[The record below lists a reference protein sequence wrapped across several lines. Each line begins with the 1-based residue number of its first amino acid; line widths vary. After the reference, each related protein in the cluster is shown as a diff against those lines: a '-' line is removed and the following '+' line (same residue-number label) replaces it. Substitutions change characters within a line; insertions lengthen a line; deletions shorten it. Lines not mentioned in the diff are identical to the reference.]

1 MKTKTLSIHGNH
13 HKKYSGNK
21 ELSSPINQTA
31 TFYFDSIE
39 DAEQTFECKNEQY
52 VYSRGRNPNLEELED
67 KITLLEEG
75 TFAVSFSSG
84 MGAIATLLM
93 SLLKKGDKLLTHNI
107 LYGSSHNL
115 IDKILQDYGIETTML
130 DLRDLYNT
138 KANTDKNIDN
148 IIKDG
153 YKVVYLE
160 TPANPTLDIIDIG
173 ELRKVLGKDIVIIV
187 DNTFATPV
195 LQQPLLMGADFVVH
209 SATKYIGGHGDA
221 IGGLVVGK
229 NKDFEGTLRFGYMCE
244 FGTAMA
250 PFNAWLF
257 NRGLKTLEYRMKG
270 HCQNAM
276 LIAKYLDAHI
286 KVGKVHYPGLASFK
300 DHEIASKQMQDFGGM
315 ISFELKGNGD
325 SDIVDNNKAIKL
337 VDNLKLFKI
346 AVSLGDTE
354 SLVEIPA
361 LMTHRGQDISPTLIR
376 LSIGLEDVEDL
387 IEDLEQAMET
397 I

>member
-1 MKTKTLSIHGNH
+1 MKTKTLSIHGIH

-21 ELSSPINQTA
+21 ELASPINQTA

-52 VYSRGRNPNLEELED
+52 VYTRGRNPNLEELED
-67 KITLLEEG
+67 KITLLEQG
-75 TFAVSFSSG
+75 AFAVSFSSG
-84 MGAIATLLM
+84 MGAIATLLL
-93 SLLKKGDKLLTHNI
+93 SLLKNGDKLLTHNI

-115 IDKILQDYGIETTML
+115 ISKILPDYGIETTMM
-130 DLRDLYNT
+130 DLRDLYR
-138 KANTDKNIDN
+138 NIDTVDKGN
-148 IIKDG
+148 G
-153 YKVVYLE
+153 QYKVVYLE

-173 ELRKVLGKDIVIIV
+173 ELRRVMGEEVVIIV
-187 DNTFATPV
+187 DNTFATPI
-195 LQQPLLMGADFVVH
+195 LQKPLLLGADFVVH

-229 NKDFEGTLRFGYMCE
+229 DKGFEGTLRFGYMCE

-257 NRGLKTLEYRMKG
+257 NRGLKTLEYRIKG

-276 LIAKYLDAHI
+276 LIAKYLEAHN
-286 KVGKVHYPGLASFK
+286 KVGKVYYPGLTTF
-300 DHEIASKQMQDFGGM
+300 DDYNIAKKQMTDFGGM
-315 ISFELKGNGD
+315 ISFELEGN
-325 SDIVDNNKAIKL
+325 NNAIEL

-387 IEDLEQAMET
+387 IEDLARALET

>member
-1 MKTKTLSIHGNH
+1 MKTKTLSIHGKQ

-21 ELSSPINQTA
+21 ELTPPINQTA
-31 TFYFDSIE
+31 TFYFDSVE
-39 DAEQTFECKNEQY
+39 DAEQTFECKNDQY
-52 VYSRGRNPNLEELED
+52 VYTRGRNPNLEELED

-75 TFAVSFSSG
+75 AFAVSFSSG
-84 MGAIATLLM
+84 MGAIATILL
-93 SLLKKGDKLLTHNI
+93 SLLKNGDKLLTHNI
-107 LYGSSHNL
+107 LYGSSYNL
-115 IDKILQDYGIETTML
+115 INKILPDYGIKTTMMN
-130 DLRDLYNT
+130 LRDLYNT
-138 KANTDKNIDN
+138 KTNTDKDIDN

-160 TPANPTLDIIDIG
+160 TPANPTLDIIDIA
-173 ELRKVLGKDIVIIV
+173 ELRKALGNEIIIIV

-195 LQQPLLMGADFVVH
+195 LQQPLLLGADFVVH

-229 NKDFEGTLRFGYMCE
+229 NKDFEATLRFGYMCE

-270 HCQNAM
+270 HCQNSMIVAN
-276 LIAKYLDAHI
+276 YLEKHN
-286 KVGKVHYPGLASFK
+286 KVEKVYYPGLNSFE
-300 DHEIASKQMQDFGGM
+300 DYNIAKKQMKDFGGM
-315 ISFELKGNGD
+315 ITFELEDSGVGN
-325 SDIVDNNKAIKL
+325 SKAIKL

-361 LMTHRGQDISPTLIR
+361 LMTHRGQNISPTLIR
-376 LSIGLEDVEDL
+376 LSVGLEDVDDL
-387 IEDLEQAMET
+387 IEDLEQALE
-397 I
+397 IIA

>member
-1 MKTKTLSIHGNH
+1 MKTKTLSIHGKNH
-13 HKKYSGNK
+13 KRYCGNK

-52 VYSRGRNPNLEELED
+52 VYTRGRNPNLEELED
-67 KITLLEEG
+67 KITILEEG

-84 MGAIATLLM
+84 MGAIATLLL
-93 SLLKKGDKLLTHNI
+93 SLLKNGDKLLTHNI
-107 LYGSSHNL
+107 LYGSSYNL
-115 IDKILQDYGIETTML
+115 INKILPDYGIKTTMM
-130 DLRDLYNT
+130 DLRDLYS
-138 KANTDKNIDN
+138 ANIETDTDN

-160 TPANPTLDIIDIG
+160 TPANPTLDIIDIK
-173 ELRKVLGKDIVIIV
+173 ELRTVLGEEVVIIV

-195 LQQPLLMGADFVVH
+195 LQQPLLLGADFVVH

-229 NKDFEGTLRFGYMCE
+229 DKNFEATLRFGYMCE

-276 LIAKYLDAHI
+276 TVVNYLEKHS
-286 KVGKVHYPGLASFK
+286 KVGKVYYPGLNSFE
-300 DHEIASKQMQDFGGM
+300 DHNIAKKQMKDFGGM
-315 ISFELKGNGD
+315 ISFELKDNGD
-325 SDIVDNNKAIKL
+325 SEGVDNNSKAIKV

-361 LMTHRGQDISPTLIR
+361 LMTHRGQDISPNLIR

-387 IEDLEQAMET
+387 IEDLEQALET
-397 I
+397 IA

>member
-1 MKTKTLSIHGNH
+1 MKTKTLSIHGKH

-21 ELSSPINQTA
+21 ELASPINQTA

-39 DAEQTFECKNEQY
+39 EAEQTFECKNEQY
-52 VYSRGRNPNLEELED
+52 VYTRGRNPNLEELED
-67 KITLLEEG
+67 KISLLEEG
-75 TFAVSFSSG
+75 SFAVSFSSG

-93 SLLKKGDKLLTHNI
+93 SLLKSGDKLLTHNI

-115 IDKILQDYGIETTML
+115 ISKILPDYGIETNMM
-130 DLRDLYNT
+130 DLRDLYNNNSDT
-138 KANTDKNIDN
+138 VGKRGA
-148 IIKDG
+148 G

-160 TPANPTLDIIDIG
+160 TPANPTLDIVDIR
-173 ELRKVLGKDIVIIV
+173 ELRRVMGEDVVIIV
-187 DNTFATPV
+187 DNTFATPI
-195 LQQPLLMGADFVVH
+195 LQQPLLLGADFVVH

-229 NKDFEGTLRFGYMCE
+229 NKDFEATLRFGYMCE

-270 HCQNAM
+270 HCQNAIF
-276 LIAKYLDAHI
+276 IAKYLETHF
-286 KVGKVHYPGLASFK
+286 KVGKVYYPGLSSFE
-300 DHEIASKQMQDFGGM
+300 DHNIAKKQMKYFGGM
-315 ISFELKGNGD
+315 ISFELEGDGNGTGD
-325 SDIVDNNKAIKL
+325 YKAIKL

-361 LMTHRGQDISPTLIR
+361 IMTHRGQDISPTLIR

-387 IEDLEQAMET
+387 IEDLAQALET

>member
-1 MKTKTLSIHGNH
+1 MKTKTLSIHGLH
-13 HKKYSGNK
+13 HKKYSSNK

-39 DAEQTFECKNEQY
+39 DAEQTFECKNKQY
-52 VYSRGRNPNLEELED
+52 VYTRGRNPNLEELED

-75 TFAVSFSSG
+75 SFAVSFSSG

-93 SLLKKGDKLLTHNI
+93 SLLKNGDKLLTHNI

-115 IDKILQDYGIETTML
+115 ISKILPDYGIETTMM
-130 DLRDLYNT
+130 DLRDLYRD
-138 KANTDKNIDN
+138 TDILGKGN
-148 IIKDG
+148 G
-153 YKVVYLE
+153 EYKVVYLE
-160 TPANPTLDIIDIG
+160 TPANPTLDIVDIR
-173 ELRKVLGKDIVIIV
+173 ELRRVMGEDVVIIV
-187 DNTFATPV
+187 DNTFATPI
-195 LQQPLLMGADFVVH
+195 LQQPLLLGADFIVH

-229 NKDFEGTLRFGYMCE
+229 DKDFEATLRFGYMCE

-276 LIAKYLDAHI
+276 LIAKYLESHT
-286 KVGKVHYPGLASFK
+286 KVGKVYYPGLNSFE
-300 DHEIASKQMQDFGGM
+300 DYPIAKKQMKDFGGM
-315 ISFELKGNGD
+315 ISFELEGNGESDGNSD
-325 SDIVDNNKAIKL
+325 SNAIKL

-361 LMTHRGQDISPTLIR
+361 LMTHRGQDISTKLIR

-387 IEDLEQAMET
+387 IEDLAQALET

>member
-1 MKTKTLSIHGNH
+1 MRTKTLSIHGNH
-13 HKKYSGNK
+13 HRKYSGNK
-21 ELSSPINQTA
+21 ELSAPINQTA

-39 DAEQTFECKNEQY
+39 DSEQTFECKNDQY

-75 TFAVSFSSG
+75 SFAVSFSSG
-84 MGAIATLLM
+84 MGAIATLLL

-107 LYGSSHNL
+107 LYGSSYNL
-115 IDKILQDYGIETTML
+115 INKILPDYGIGTTMM
-130 DLRDLYNT
+130 DLRDIYNIKT
-138 KANTDKNIDN
+138 NIDKDINN

-173 ELRKVLGKDIVIIV
+173 ELRKALGKDIVIIV

-195 LQQPLLMGADFVVH
+195 LQKPLLSGADYVVH

-270 HCQNAM
+270 HCQNAII
-276 LIAKYLDAHI
+276 IAKYLEEHN
-286 KVGKVHYPGLASFK
+286 KVGKVYYPGLKSFEN
-300 DHEIASKQMQDFGGM
+300 HEIAKKQMKDFGGM
-315 ISFELKGNGD
+315 ISFELK
-325 SDIVDNNKAIKL
+325 DNSNSIKL
-337 VDNLKLFKI
+337 VDNLKIFKI

-376 LSIGLEDVEDL
+376 LSVGLEDALDL
-387 IEDLEQAMET
+387 IEDLEQALET

>member
-1 MKTKTLSIHGNH
+1 MKTKTLSIHGLH
-13 HKKYSGNK
+13 HKKYSNNK
-21 ELSSPINQTA
+21 ELASPINQTA

-39 DAEQTFECKNEQY
+39 DAEQTFECKNDQY

-75 TFAVSFSSG
+75 AFAVSFSSG
-84 MGAIATLLM
+84 MGAIATLLL
-93 SLLKKGDKLLTHNI
+93 SLLKNGDKLLTHNI
-107 LYGSSHNL
+107 LYGSSYNL
-115 IDKILQDYGIETTML
+115 IYKILPDYGIETTMM
-130 DLRDLYNT
+130 DLRDLYRD
-138 KANTDKNIDN
+138 TDTVGKGN
-148 IIKDG
+148 G
-153 YKVVYLE
+153 QYKVVYLE

-173 ELRKVLGKDIVIIV
+173 ELRKVLGEEVVIIV
-187 DNTFATPV
+187 DNTFATPI
-195 LQQPLLMGADFVVH
+195 LQQPLILGADFVVH

-229 NKDFEGTLRFGYMCE
+229 DKDFEATLRFGYMCE

-276 LIAKYLDAHI
+276 LIAKYLEAHN
-286 KVGKVHYPGLASFK
+286 KVGKVYYPGLTSFE
-300 DHEIASKQMQDFGGM
+300 DYHIAKKQMTDFGGM
-315 ISFELKGNGD
+315 ISFELEGD
-325 SDIVDNNKAIKL
+325 GESDAVLL

-361 LMTHRGQDISPTLIR
+361 LMTHRGQDISPALIR
-376 LSIGLEDVEDL
+376 ISAGLEDVEDL
-387 IEDLEQAMET
+387 IEDLAQALET

>member
-1 MKTKTLSIHGNH
+1 MKTKTLSIHGLH
-13 HKKYSGNK
+13 HKKYSSNK

-39 DAEQTFECKNEQY
+39 DAEQTFECKNQQY
-52 VYSRGRNPNLEELED
+52 VYTRGRNPNLEELED

-75 TFAVSFSSG
+75 AFAVSFSSG
-84 MGAIATLLM
+84 MGAIATLLL
-93 SLLKKGDKLLTHNI
+93 SLLKNGDKLLTHNI

-115 IDKILQDYGIETTML
+115 ISKILPDYGIETTMM
-130 DLRDLYNT
+130 DLRDLYRD
-138 KANTDKNIDN
+138 TDIVGKGN
-148 IIKDG
+148 G
-153 YKVVYLE
+153 QYKVVYLE

-173 ELRKVLGKDIVIIV
+173 ELRKVLGEDVVIIV
-187 DNTFATPV
+187 DNTFATPI
-195 LQQPLLMGADFVVH
+195 LQQPLLLGADFVVH

-229 NKDFEGTLRFGYMCE
+229 DKGFEGTLRFGYMCE

-276 LIAKYLDAHI
+276 LIAKYLEAHN
-286 KVGKVHYPGLASFK
+286 KVGEVYYPGLSSFN
-300 DHEIASKQMQDFGGM
+300 DYHIAEKQMTDFGGM
-315 ISFELKGNGD
+315 ISFELEGD
-325 SDIVDNNKAIKL
+325 VDDDGKAIKL

-361 LMTHRGQDISPTLIR
+361 LMTHRGQNISPTLIR

-387 IEDLEQAMET
+387 IEDLAQALET

>member
-1 MKTKTLSIHGNH
+1 MKAKTLSIHGIHN
-13 HKKYSGNK
+13 KNYSGNK
-21 ELSSPINQTA
+21 ELAAPINQTA

-39 DAEQTFECKNEQY
+39 DAEETFDCKNEQY

-75 TFAVSFSSG
+75 GFTVSFSSG
-84 MGAIATLLM
+84 MGAIATLLL
-93 SLLKKGDKLLTHNI
+93 SLLKNGDKLLTHNI

-115 IDKILQDYGIETTML
+115 INHILPEYGIMTKMM
-130 DLRDLYNT
+130 DLRELYDY
-138 KANTDKNIDN
+138 DKNIKESKNKYGD
-148 IIKDG
+148 
-153 YKVVYLE
+153 YKVIYLE

-173 ELRKVLGKDIVIIV
+173 ALRKAVGDEVVIVV

-195 LQQPLLMGADFVVH
+195 LQQPLLLGADFVVH

-229 NKDFEGTLRFGYMCE
+229 DKNYEATLRFGYMCE

-276 LIAKYLDAHI
+276 TVARYLEDHD
-286 KVGKVHYPGLASFK
+286 KVGAVYYPGLSSFEG
-300 DHEIASKQMQDFGGM
+300 HEIAKKQMKDFGGM
-315 ISFELKGNGD
+315 ISFELKKKPISD
-325 SDIVDNNKAIKL
+325 SVDVAKSIKL

-354 SLVEIPA
+354 SLVEIPGK
-361 LMTHRGQDISPTLIR
+361 MTHRGQDISQSLIR

-387 IEDLEQAMET
+387 IDDLKQALEK

>member
-1 MKTKTLSIHGNH
+1 MKSKTLGIHGNH
-13 HKKYSGNK
+13 NKKYSGNK
-21 ELSSPINQTA
+21 ELSAPINQTA
-31 TFYFDSIE
+31 TFYFNSIE
-39 DAEQTFECKNEQY
+39 DAKETFECKNDQY

-75 TFAVSFSSG
+75 AFAVSFSSG
-84 MGAIATLLM
+84 MGAIATLLL
-93 SLLKKGDKLLTHNI
+93 SLLKNGDKLLTHNI

-115 IDKILQDYGIETTML
+115 INKILPDYGVETTMM
-130 DLRDLYNT
+130 DLRELYS
-138 KANTDKNIDN
+138 ANNDKDIEN
-148 IIKDG
+148 IIGAG

-160 TPANPTLDIIDIG
+160 TPANPTLDIIDIR
-173 ELRKVLGKDIVIIV
+173 ELRKVLGKEIIIIV

-195 LQQPLLMGADFVVH
+195 LQQPLLLGADFVVH

-229 NKDFEGTLRFGYMCE
+229 KKDFEGTLRFGYMCE

-270 HCQNAM
+270 HCQNAI
-276 LIAKYLDAHI
+276 LIARYLEKHI
-286 KVGKVHYPGLASFK
+286 KLGKVYHPGLESFK
-300 DHEIASKQMQDFGGM
+300 DHEIAKKQMKDFGGI
-315 ISFELKGNGD
+315 ISFELIKK
-325 SDIVDNNKAIKL
+325 NNNTAIKL

-361 LMTHRGQDISPTLIR
+361 IMTHRGQDISPNLIR
-376 LSIGLEDVEDL
+376 LSIGLEDVDDL
-387 IEDLEQAMET
+387 IEDLEQALE
-397 I
+397 II

>member
-1 MKTKTLSIHGNH
+1 MKTKTLSIHGLH

-21 ELSSPINQTA
+21 ELAAPINQTA

-39 DAEQTFECKNEQY
+39 EAEQTFECKNEQY

-75 TFAVSFSSG
+75 SFAVSFSSG

-115 IDKILQDYGIETTML
+115 INTILPDYGIEITMM
-130 DLRDLYNT
+130 DLRELYN
-138 KANTDKNIDN
+138 IDIN
-148 IIKDG
+148 KDNKINNV

-173 ELRKVLGKDIVIIV
+173 ELRKTLGEEVIIIV
-187 DNTFATPV
+187 DNTFATPI
-195 LQQPLLMGADFVVH
+195 LQQPLLLGADFVVH

-229 NKDFEGTLRFGYMCE
+229 NKDFEATLRFGYMCE

-276 LIAKYLDAHI
+276 LVAKYLESHS
-286 KVGKVHYPGLASFK
+286 KVRKVYYPGLDTFEE
-300 DHEIASKQMQDFGGM
+300 HNIAKKQMKDFGGM
-315 ISFELKGNGD
+315 ISFEIEDKD
-325 SDIVDNNKAIKL
+325 DDENNAINL
-337 VDNLKLFKI
+337 VNNLKLFKI

-354 SLVEIPA
+354 SIVEIPA
-361 LMTHRGQDISPTLIR
+361 LMTHRGQDINPKLIR
-376 LSIGLEDVEDL
+376 LSIGLEDSEDL
-387 IEDLEQAMET
+387 IEDIAQALET

>member
-1 MKTKTLSIHGNH
+1 MKSKTLGIHGNH

-21 ELSSPINQTA
+21 ELAPPINQTA

-39 DAEQTFECKNEQY
+39 DAEQTFDCKNDQY

-75 TFAVSFSSG
+75 AFAVSFSSG
-84 MGAIATLLM
+84 MGAIATLLL
-93 SLLKKGDKLLTHNI
+93 SLLKNGDKLLTHNI
-107 LYGSSHNL
+107 LYGSSYNL
-115 IDKILQDYGIETTML
+115 INKILPDYGIETTMM
-130 DLRDLYNT
+130 DLRDLYS
-138 KANTDKNIDN
+138 TDKDTDN
-148 IIKDG
+148 IIGDG

-160 TPANPTLDIIDIG
+160 TPANPTLDIIDIR
-173 ELRKVLGKDIVIIV
+173 ELRKVLGEDIIIIV

-195 LQQPLLMGADFVVH
+195 LQQPLLFGADFVVH

-229 NKDFEGTLRFGYMCE
+229 NQDFEGTLRFGYMCE

-257 NRGLKTLEYRMKG
+257 NRGLKTLSYRMNG
-270 HCQNAM
+270 HCQNASV
-276 LIAKYLDAHI
+276 IARYLETHS
-286 KVGKVHYPGLASFK
+286 KVGKVYYPGLGSFK
-300 DHEIASKQMQDFGGM
+300 DHEIANKQMKNFGGM
-315 ISFELKGNGD
+315 ISFELKEKNNHD
-325 SDIVDNNKAIKL
+325 SDGNNKKAIRL

-361 LMTHRGQDISPTLIR
+361 LMTHRGQDISQTLIR

-387 IEDLEQAMET
+387 IEDLKQALET